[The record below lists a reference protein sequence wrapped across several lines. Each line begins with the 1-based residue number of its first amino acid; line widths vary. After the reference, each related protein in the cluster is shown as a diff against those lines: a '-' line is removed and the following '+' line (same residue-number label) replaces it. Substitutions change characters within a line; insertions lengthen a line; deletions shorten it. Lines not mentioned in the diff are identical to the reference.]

1 MTNSANNKAPA
12 ITGVQHY
19 SAEDIKKLKEIVD
32 EGVFVLQEISDMKTG
47 LAETIKTIAEEM
59 NIKPGQLSKAI
70 NVCFKNNLV
79 EEQAKFDEIIDIIQA
94 VGRG

>member
-1 MTNSANNKAPA
+1 MTNSANNTAPA

-19 SAEDIKKLKEIVD
+19 SADDIKKLKEIVD